1 MPLTDREPHLCGLD
15 VFKSILTR
23 KQDAWWTNDN
33 RDDFSINYFQQII
46 EKEAAWEHFFIS
58 S

>member
-15 VFKSILTR
+15 VFKSILTQ

-33 RDDFSINYFQQII
+33 
-46 EKEAAWEHFFIS
+46 
-58 S
+58 